1 MPDTKPDLK
10 FDQDGICDACTN
22 FPNRKEIDWNKRK
35 KQLFE
40 IVDKYKQQSNWD
52 CIVPVSGG
60 KDSTFQVVKNATD
73 GH

>member
-22 FPNRKEIDWNKRK
+22 FSNRKEIDWNKRK

-40 IVDKYKQQSNWD
+40 IVDKYKQRV
-52 CIVPVSGG
+52 IGI
-60 KDSTFQVVKNATD
+60 A
-73 GH
+73 